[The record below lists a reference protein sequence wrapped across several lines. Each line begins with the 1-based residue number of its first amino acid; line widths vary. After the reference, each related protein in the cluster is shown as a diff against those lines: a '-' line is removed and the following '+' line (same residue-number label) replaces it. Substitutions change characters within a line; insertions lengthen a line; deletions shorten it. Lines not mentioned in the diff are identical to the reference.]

1 MARQQDDRAGWIG
14 IPSVPPERAA
24 QAFAAFYLAL
34 ATAIA
39 VDVLLIIY
47 NHEPG
52 RWQLTVEMVFDDGGQ
67 IMAWALAATW
77 PIMEAMRMVLAGIFE
92 KRIFRRG
99 REQGREENQQLW
111 EAWNR
116 RRLEAE
122 ERGEAFREPPPG
134 TEATNGRQS

>member
-1 MARQQDDRAGWIG
+1 MTARVGLAYPAYRQSG
-14 IPSVPPERAA
+14 PPKLLPRSIWRW
-24 QAFAAFYLAL
+24 QRP
-34 ATAIA
+34 IA

-47 NHEPG
+47 NHESG
-52 RWQLTVEMVFDDGGQ
+52 RWQLTTEMVFDDGGQ
-67 IMAWALAATW
+67 IMACALAATW
-77 PIMEAMRMVLAGIFE
+77 PIMEAMRMVPAGIFE

>member
-1 MARQQDDRAGWIG
+1 
-14 IPSVPPERAA
+14 
-24 QAFAAFYLAL
+24 
-34 ATAIA
+34 
-39 VDVLLIIY
+39 
-47 NHEPG
+47 
-52 RWQLTVEMVFDDGGQ
+52 
-67 IMAWALAATW
+67 
-77 PIMEAMRMVLAGIFE
+77 MVLAGIFE